1 MSKEKTGVVNTLRLH
16 ILSEPRSDADVVCKV
31 RYLTELRIVDEM
43 PGSDYVKVCIAIG
56 AEGYCDRS
64 LVKIRK

>member
-1 MSKEKTGVVNTLRLH
+1 MRKEKTAVVDSIRLH
-16 ILSEPRSDADVVCKV
+16 ILSAPRSDADVVCKV

-43 PGSDYVKVCIAIG
+43 PMSDYVKVCTVTG
-56 AEGYCDRS
+56 AEGYCDRR

>member
-1 MSKEKTGVVNTLRLH
+1 MRKEKTGVVDCLRLH

-31 RYLTELRIVDEM
+31 RYLTELKIIDEL
-43 PGSDYVKVCIAIG
+43 PTTDYLKVCTAIG
-56 AEGYCDRS
+56 AEGYCERR

>member
-1 MSKEKTGVVNTLRLH
+1 MRKEKTCVVDSVRLH

-31 RYLTELRIVDEM
+31 RYLTELKIVDERFVD
-43 PGSDYVKVCIAIG
+43 DYMKVCTATG
-56 AEGYCDRS
+56 AEGYCDRR

>member
-1 MSKEKTGVVNTLRLH
+1 MSKEKTGAANCVRLH

-43 PGSDYVKVCIAIG
+43 PTSDFIKVCTAIG
-56 AEGYCDRS
+56 AEGYCDRN

>member
-1 MSKEKTGVVNTLRLH
+1 MRKEKTCVADSIRLH

-31 RYLTELRIVDEM
+31 RYLTELTIVDEM
-43 PGSDYVKVCIAIG
+43 PLTDYMKVCTVAGI
-56 AEGYCDRS
+56 EGYCDRH

>member
-1 MSKEKTGVVNTLRLH
+1 MRKEKTAVADCLRLH

-31 RYLTELRIVDEM
+31 RYLTELRVVDEM
-43 PGSDYVKVCIAIG
+43 PMSDYVKVCTAIG
-56 AEGYCDRS
+56 AEGYCDRR

>member
-1 MSKEKTGVVNTLRLH
+1 MSKEKTGVVDSIRLH
-16 ILSEPRSDADVVCKV
+16 ILSAPRSDADVVCKV

-43 PGSDYVKVCIAIG
+43 PDSDYIKVCTAIG
-56 AEGYCDRS
+56 AEGYCDRN

>member
-1 MSKEKTGVVNTLRLH
+1 MRKQKTAVVDSVRLH

-43 PGSDYVKVCIAIG
+43 PMSDFMKVSTAMG
-56 AEGYCDRS
+56 AEGYCDRH

>member
-1 MSKEKTGVVNTLRLH
+1 MRKAKTAVVDTIRLH

-43 PGSDYVKVCIAIG
+43 PTSDYMRVCTAIG
-56 AEGYCDRS
+56 AEGYCDRN

>member
-1 MSKEKTGVVNTLRLH
+1 MSKEKTGVVDCIRLH

-31 RYLTELRIVDEM
+31 RYLTELRVVDEM
-43 PGSDYVKVCIAIG
+43 PDSDYMKVCTAIG
-56 AEGYCDRS
+56 AEGYCDRN